1 MSHGIRIHTHG
12 GPEVLRWEEVPA
24 GEPGRGEV
32 LIRHTAIGLNFIDVY
47 ERTGLYPGRLP
58 LVPGREAAGV
68 VEAVG
73 RGVRTL
79 VPGDRVAYAYS
90 KPGAYVQ
97 QRVMPAERLVRI
109 PEGVSDRL
117 AAAAML
123 KGMTAQTLLRR
134 VWRLRRGHVAVIHA
148 AAGGVGLIALQWAQ
162 NLGATV
168 IAVVG
173 SEAKAAIVREYGCE
187 RVLVLGQGDLAPRVR
202 ELSGGVGAHVVYDSV
217 GRDTWDA
224 SLDSL
229 RPRGLMVSFGNSS
242 GPVPPFAPLE
252 LSRRGSLYLTRPT
265 LFDYIKRRSELEAA
279 ARELFEL
286 IGRGTIRIE
295 IGRNHALPDAAQ
307 AHRELETRQTVGSTV
322 LLP

>member
-1 MSHGIRIHTHG
+1 MSHGIRIHAYG
-12 GPEVLRWEEVPA
+12 GPEVLRWEEVLP
-24 GEPGRGEV
+24 GDPGRGEV

-47 ERTGLYPGRLP
+47 ERTGLYKGALP

-68 VEAVG
+68 VEEVG
-73 RGVRTL
+73 RGVRSL
-79 VPGDRVAYAYS
+79 APGDRVGYAYS

-109 PEGVSDRL
+109 PHGVSDRL

-123 KGMTAQTLLRR
+123 KGLTAECLLRR
-134 VWRLRRGHVAVIHA
+134 VWRVRRGQVIVIHA
-148 AAGGVGLIALQWAQ
+148 AAGGVGLIALQWALH
-162 NLGATV
+162 LGAFV

-173 SEAKAAIVREYGCE
+173 SEAKAAVVREHGCE
-187 RVLVLGQGDLAPRVR
+187 HVLVWGKDDLASRVR
-202 ELSGGVGAHVVYDSV
+202 ELSGGAGAHVVYDSV
-217 GRDTWDA
+217 GRDTWSA

-265 LFDYIKRRSELEAA
+265 LFDYIRRRTEFESA
-279 ARELFEL
+279 ARELFDL

-295 IGRNHALPDAAQ
+295 IGRNYALQDAAQ
-307 AHRELETRQTVGSTV
+307 AHRDLEGRQTVGSTV

>member
-173 SEAKAAIVREYGCE
+173 SEAKAAVVREYGCE

-286 IGRGTIRIE
+286 IGCGTIRIE

>member
-1 MSHGIRIHTHG
+1 MSQGIRIHGYG
-12 GPEVLRWEEVPA
+12 GPEVLRWEEVPP
-24 GEPGRGEV
+24 GDPGRGEV
-32 LIRHTAIGLNFIDVY
+32 LVRHTAIGLNFIDVY
-47 ERTGLYPGRLP
+47 ERTGLYKGALP

-68 VEAVG
+68 VEEVG
-73 RGVRTL
+73 RGVRNL
-79 VPGDRVAYAYS
+79 APGDRVAYTHD

-97 QRVMPAERLVRI
+97 QRVMPAERLLRL
-109 PEGVSDRL
+109 PEGVGDRL

-134 VWRLRRGHVAVIHA
+134 VWRVRRGQVIVIHA
-148 AAGGVGLIALQWAQ
+148 AAGGVGLIAVQWALS
-162 NLGATV
+162 LGAIV

-173 SEAKAAIVREYGCE
+173 SEAKAAVVREYGCE
-187 RVLVLGQGDLAPRVR
+187 RVLVLGRDELAPRVR
-202 ELSGGVGAHVVYDSV
+202 ELSRGAGAHVVYDSV
-217 GRDTWDA
+217 GRDTWSA
-224 SLDSL
+224 SLDCL

-265 LFDYIKRRSELEAA
+265 LFDYIRRRAELESS

-295 IGRNHALPDAAQ
+295 IGRNYALQDAAQ
-307 AHRELETRQTVGSTV
+307 AHRDLEARKTVGSTV

>member
-1 MSHGIRIHTHG
+1 MTHGVRLHANG
-12 GPEVLRWEEVPA
+12 GPEVLRWEEVPP

-32 LIRHTAIGLNFIDVY
+32 LIRHTALGLNFIDVY

-68 VEAVG
+68 VEEIG

-123 KGMTAQTLLRR
+123 KGLTAQTLLRR
-134 VWRLRRGHVAVIHA
+134 VWRLRRGHVALIHA

-162 NLGATV
+162 HLGAAV

-173 SEAKAAIVREYGCE
+173 SEAKAAVVRQYGCE
-187 RVLVLGQGDLAPRVR
+187 RVLVLGQGDLASRVR
-202 ELSGGVGAHVVYDSV
+202 ELSGGAGAHVVYDSV

-229 RPRGLMVSFGNSS
+229 RPRGLMISYGNSS
-242 GPVPPFAPLE
+242 GLVPPFAPLE

-279 ARELFEL
+279 ARELFDL

-295 IGRNHALPDAAQ
+295 IGRNYPLQDAAQ
-307 AHRELETRQTVGSTV
+307 AHRDLEARQTVGSTV